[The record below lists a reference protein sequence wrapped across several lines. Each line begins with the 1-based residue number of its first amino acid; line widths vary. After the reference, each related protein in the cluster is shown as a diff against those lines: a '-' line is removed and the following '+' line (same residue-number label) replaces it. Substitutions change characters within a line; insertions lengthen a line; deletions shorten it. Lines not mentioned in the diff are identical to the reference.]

1 MTITIIKSIKTKN
14 NKVVIYIDKILTKVI
29 VEVDGSNDNKKD
41 K

>member
-14 NKVVIYIDKILTKVI
+14 NKVVIYIDKILTKII
-29 VEVDGSNDNKKD
+29 VEVNKSNNNKKD

>member
-29 VEVDGSNDNKKD
+29 VEVDKSNNNKKD

>member
-14 NKVVIYIDKILTKVI
+14 NKVVIYIDKILTKII
-29 VEVDGSNDNKKD
+29 VEVDKSNNNKKD

>member
-1 MTITIIKSIKTKN
+1 MTITTIKSIKTKN

-29 VEVDGSNDNKKD
+29 VEVDKSNNNKKN